1 MAQVTRGAPPEG
13 LAVRGMPGWSVLF
26 LLRNHWVQSFSP
38 CCFWLLVAE
47 VLCWVIKFFSFC
59 KAKQHFPPLGSSHRF
74 PEVIGQAGAIN
85 NSNLEN
91 SLLVSAP
98 RWKRWPETLGREMH
112 KPGPHDKAA
121 GSLGPGGPPLWAR
134 GRAEG
139 EEEVQRRRLVA
150 IGLAR
155 GRRNK
160 LWRRLA
166 GFCGPKG
173 APQPLGENRAGR
185 PPRAASEPRP
195 PGPGELWGPGL
206 APTQALGALGGGR
219 RRAR

>member
-26 LLRNHWVQSFSP
+26 LLQNHRVQRRGQ
-38 CCFWLLVAE
+38 CCFWLRVAE
-47 VLCWVIKFFSFC
+47 VSCWVIKFSSCC

-91 SLLVSAP
+91 NLPLSLP
-98 RWKRWPETLGREMH
+98 GWKQWLETLSGEMH
-112 KPGPHDKAA
+112 NPGPHNKAA

-155 GRRNK
+155 GRRDK

-185 PPRAASEPRP
+185 PPGAASESRP
-195 PGPGELWGPGL
+195 PAPWGLWGPGL
-206 APTQALGALGGGR
+206 APTQTPGALGGGR